1 MKAYINELNKLRP
14 YYLFLP
20 FLILISY
27 LVYHFASPDVAI
39 NLGSEDHFFEWLT
52 AICLFG
58 SGVCF
63 FLSFKKYRNFYFLL
77 LALLMFFGAGEEISW
92 GQRIFGY
99 ATPENVKELNV
110 QGEFTLHNL
119 EVFNGK
125 QFDKARRSGIQ
136 QLLEIDMLFKIFMIC
151 FGIILP
157 LVVWHIKKISLLVQK
172 IKLPVPPVSIGIY
185 FFIAWLGRIAVLH
198 YLQKPQ
204 PEEDH
209 KQYWAMINAAS
220 EYYEFLA
227 SAVLFSISFFFYKN
241 KYQNLIGHDVKE
253 VLDA

>member
-1 MKAYINELNKLRP
+1 MNAYLQELKALKS
-14 YYLFLP
+14 YYFILP
-20 FLILISY
+20 CIIVISY
-27 LVYHFASPDVAI
+27 SVYHFASPGTAI
-39 NLGSEDHFFEWLT
+39 FLGKEDHFFEWLT
-52 AICLFG
+52 AICLMG
-58 SGVCF
+58 CCVYF
-63 FLSFKKYRNFYFLL
+63 FLSFRKYRNLYFLL

-136 QLLEIDMLFKIFMIC
+136 QLLEIDMLFKIFMIS
-151 FGIILP
+151 FGIVLP
-157 LVVWHIKKISLLVQK
+157 LMVWHSKIVSTLVQK
-172 IKLPVPPVSIGIY
+172 IRLPVPPVSIGIY
-185 FFIAWLGRIAVLH
+185 FFVAWLGRVVILH

-209 KQYWAMINAAS
+209 REYWALVNAAS
-220 EYYEFLA
+220 EYYEFLV
-227 SAVLFSISFFFYKN
+227 SAVLLSISFFFYKN
-241 KYQNLIGHDVKE
+241 RYRDLMGHDIKQ
-253 VLDA
+253 VLNN